1 MRLLDIYGNS
11 VSKNVTKY
19 TIDWRKNSRS
29 KLQTKVKR
37 FLQEYWK
44 NQTVYEEFP
53 VFGSRMK
60 VDFLNATTK
69 IGIEVQGPQHKKFN
83 PFFHSNSRAKYLDA
97 IKRDIEKASW
107 LEQNGFLFVEV
118 LEGEVKD
125 ISKEFFEKNFD
136 IKL

>member
-37 FLQEYWK
+37 FLQGYWK
-44 NQTVYEEFP
+44 NQVVYEEFP

-60 VDFLNATTK
+60 VDFLNATIK
-69 IGIEVQGPQHKKFN
+69 VAIEVQGPQHKKFN
-83 PFFHSNSRAKYLDA
+83 PFFHSNSRAKYLDS
-97 IKRDIEKASW
+97 IKRDLEKARW
-107 LEQNGFLFVEV
+107 LEENGFLFVEV
-118 LEGEVKD
+118 SEGEVKD
-125 ISKEFFEKNFD
+125 ISKEFFEKNFG